1 MMYWNNNDNLGLNN
15 MLRILAVITLAFGV
29 MGSGCTTTQQV
40 IAKVQSSSD
49 TPLEQVLKLRPDL
62 RKELAT
68 VELRQFFNKA
78 ETPTIGQVK
87 VTETRL
93 KDDSVRSVQTIYY
106 FSRKTG
112 AGSWIILTD
121 YYRCMRGVNTKTFR
135 KRSVHNSV

>member
-1 MMYWNNNDNLGLNN
+1 MCWNNNDNLGLNN

-49 TPLEQVLKLRPDL
+49 TPLEQVLKMRPDL

-106 FSRKTG
+106 FSRKN
-112 AGSWIILTD
+112 GSWKLDNTD
-121 YYRCMRGVNTKTFR
+121 RSYRCMRGVNTKTFQ
-135 KRSVHNSV
+135 KAVCP